1 MASRVVGYLWRR
13 PVNGFNQRGTND
25 DHTYRRYYGV
35 RGIQSDDDNELD
47 NLLSCGDETVT
58 LFSSR
63 KFS

>member
-1 MASRVVGYLWRR
+1 MDSIKGAQTMTTHIGD
-13 PVNGFNQRGTND
+13 T
-25 DHTYRRYYGV
+25 TGV